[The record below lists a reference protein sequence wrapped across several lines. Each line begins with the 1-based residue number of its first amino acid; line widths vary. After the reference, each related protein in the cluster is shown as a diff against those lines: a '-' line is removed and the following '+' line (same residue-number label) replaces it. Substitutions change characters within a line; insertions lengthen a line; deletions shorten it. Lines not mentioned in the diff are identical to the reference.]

1 MNMPAGACPNL
12 AASGVGRHVARWGRA
27 LAWLGLVW
35 AVALSML
42 ACQPAP
48 PAEPWRMAIS
58 PWLGYEPL
66 VLAQENGTLP
76 PAVRVVELTSNTES
90 KRAFRNGLV
99 ELAAL
104 TLDEALRLADEG
116 VALHIVAVLSDSAG
130 ADAVLAQPD
139 VAARLAVA
147 RSPNQATDRP
157 PLRIGLERTALGE
170 LMLAHWLAR
179 QGLRQ
184 ADVQPIHLE
193 AVEHEDALLA
203 RTVDLL
209 ITFEPMK
216 TRLEQRGAVN
226 VLNTR
231 DLPGAVVDVL
241 VARPGLD
248 PERLAALLLAWDQAQ
263 QRLSTAAVPPW
274 MAAAVDLS
282 PDEYHQ
288 MLQGLRFLSLT
299 EMLQRLQPVPG
310 RTDAEAAPLAHSGQT
325 MSTLLQHMALL
336 RQPPDWPHLLN
347 PEPLALALQTV
358 QARGA
363 SQPVKGPP

>member
-1 MNMPAGACPNL
+1 MTAPNRLRQVGRVWVWWCAGL
-12 AASGVGRHVARWGRA
+12 AA
-27 LAWLGLVW
+27 WLLV
-35 AVALSML
+35 
-42 ACQPAP
+42 ACQPA
-48 PAEPWRMAIS
+48 PAEPWRMAIN
-58 PWLGYEPL
+58 PWVGYEPL

-76 PAVRVVELTSNTES
+76 PAMRVVELASNTES

-99 ELAAL
+99 EVAAL

-170 LMLAHWLAR
+170 LMLAHWLAK

-184 ADVQPIHLE
+184 ADVHPIHLE
-193 AVEHEDALLA
+193 AAEHEHALTA
-203 RTVDLL
+203 RSVDLL
-209 ITFEPMK
+209 VTFEPMK

-231 DLPGAVVDVL
+231 DLPGVVVDVL

-263 QRLSTAAVPPW
+263 QHLSTAAVPPW

-288 MLQGLRFLSLT
+288 TLQGLRFLSLT
-299 EMLQRLQPVPG
+299 DMLQRLQAVPG
-310 RTDAEAAPLAHSGQT
+310 PTGAETAPLARSGQT

-336 RQPPDWPHLLN
+336 SQPPDWPRLLN
-347 PEPLALALQTV
+347 PAPLALALQTA

-363 SQPVKGPP
+363 AQPVKGPP